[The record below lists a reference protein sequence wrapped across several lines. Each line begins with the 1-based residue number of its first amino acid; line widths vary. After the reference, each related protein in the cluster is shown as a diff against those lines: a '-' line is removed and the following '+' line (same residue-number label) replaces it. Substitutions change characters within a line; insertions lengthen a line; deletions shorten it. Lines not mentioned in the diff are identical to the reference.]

1 MSFLPARKA
10 GEEGK
15 VTEKITLGKD
25 LPDKDVLNLQSSIMK
40 LGTQPS

>member
-25 LPDKDVLNLQSSIMK
+25 LPDKGCSQFVKFYNRLPTKPN
-40 LGTQPS
+40 

>member
-25 LPDKDVLNLQSSIMK
+25 LINNDVYPWQIRN
-40 LGTQPS
+40 